1 MSSPAGTQDGTFT
14 WVGIRGAA
22 FSIPGPSHCEVGPP
36 QAGTPDKK
44 STSGSCSDLWSR
56 VLLST
61 RLGRGRRRQF
71 LLHSASGLPTCPRPA
86 ELNPSLDWF
95 PLA

>member
-1 MSSPAGTQDGTFT
+1 MGSLAGTPDGTFT
-14 WVGIRGAA
+14 WVGTRGAA
-22 FSIPGPSHCEVGPP
+22 FSILEPSHCEVGPP

-61 RLGRGRRRQF
+61 GLGRGRRRQF
-71 LLHSASGLPTCPRPA
+71 LLQSASGLPTCPRPA

-95 PLA
+95 PVA